1 MVYRLT
7 GDKYSDTMI
16 YNIAFVYNGA
26 IWLDNERGRVIL
38 DTISNAKNPTM
49 EAGDGM
55 LHILLCDDDAIFTEA
70 LKRLIEAQPEFNR
83 RYMQIECVHDP
94 NALKKAAVQKADMI
108 FLDIDMG
115 DVNGIALARQI
126 RTIRKDAVLIFVTN
140 YGEYAAEG
148 YEVSAFRFL
157 PKLQLAE
164 KLPDYFRQAL
174 AACRSRTRTL
184 NVLCDGE
191 GTNIVLDELVYV
203 GTEERMLIFHR
214 AEPAAPLKSRMSL
227 RTLEEK
233 LAEEGFLRI
242 HNSFL
247 VNMSYIAALR
257 TWLLTK
263 LWDSFFTRR
272 FNGKQFW
279 AYWLLWTAIITVVL
293 NVLPNDYDYSNII
306 RFLIEIAHEYAMN
319 LMLYRSRWDRRLF
332 VVITGYA
339 CFLSISVLPEKAW
352 LLYSGMT
359 RTEYVY
365 NKPLYT
371 AFIFLRGLCLVAF
384 VILVRHFH
392 TPPQE
397 NGKPRAWIPAST
409 LFPLCTLFVL
419 YRVFNA
425 EGAAGENDAW
435 TFCLLVMCAVDMVAL
450 FLLDQL
456 ESTAQMREALAVAHQ
471 RVEVQSANVKA
482 LGNSY
487 KAQRKMTHEFRG
499 YLFALSDMLANGD
512 TEAAQSYLDELKV
525 RQTERILL
533 VNTHNPIIDAI
544 LNQKG
549 YAAREQDIDLHFEI
563 NDLSEVA
570 IPSVDLTVVMS
581 NLLDNAIEACEKLEK
596 QQRRMTVK
604 AIYNKSDNPPTLFFS
619 VKNASKPVKI
629 FGDHIP
635 TTKPEPELHGFG
647 LPNVMDILHKYDVF
661 YLMDYKDGS
670 FLFCLEWADA
680 ANEKAVAAAQK

>member
-247 VNMSYIAALR
+247 VKMSLLLPCKQAALR
-257 TWLLTK
+257 
-263 LWDSFFTRR
+263 
-272 FNGKQFW
+272 
-279 AYWLLWTAIITVVL
+279 
-293 NVLPNDYDYSNII
+293 
-306 RFLIEIAHEYAMN
+306 
-319 LMLYRSRWDRRLF
+319 
-332 VVITGYA
+332 
-339 CFLSISVLPEKAW
+339 
-352 LLYSGMT
+352 
-359 RTEYVY
+359 
-365 NKPLYT
+365 
-371 AFIFLRGLCLVAF
+371 
-384 VILVRHFH
+384 
-392 TPPQE
+392 
-397 NGKPRAWIPAST
+397 
-409 LFPLCTLFVL
+409 
-419 YRVFNA
+419 
-425 EGAAGENDAW
+425 
-435 TFCLLVMCAVDMVAL
+435 
-450 FLLDQL
+450 
-456 ESTAQMREALAVAHQ
+456 
-471 RVEVQSANVKA
+471 
-482 LGNSY
+482 
-487 KAQRKMTHEFRG
+487 
-499 YLFALSDMLANGD
+499 
-512 TEAAQSYLDELKV
+512 
-525 RQTERILL
+525 
-533 VNTHNPIIDAI
+533 
-544 LNQKG
+544 
-549 YAAREQDIDLHFEI
+549 
-563 NDLSEVA
+563 
-570 IPSVDLTVVMS
+570 
-581 NLLDNAIEACEKLEK
+581 
-596 QQRRMTVK
+596 
-604 AIYNKSDNPPTLFFS
+604 
-619 VKNASKPVKI
+619 
-629 FGDHIP
+629 
-635 TTKPEPELHGFG
+635 
-647 LPNVMDILHKYDVF
+647 
-661 YLMDYKDGS
+661 
-670 FLFCLEWADA
+670 
-680 ANEKAVAAAQK
+680 